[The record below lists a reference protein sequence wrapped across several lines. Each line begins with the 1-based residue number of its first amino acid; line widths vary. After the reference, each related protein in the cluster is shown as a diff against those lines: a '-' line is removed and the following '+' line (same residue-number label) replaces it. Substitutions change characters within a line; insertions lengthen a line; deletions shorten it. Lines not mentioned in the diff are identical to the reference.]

1 MKMRGMFE
9 KTIFTIGM
17 TLISSVPLFAMEFIA
32 DSRIVAAGKVT
43 ESKFIYAGDKWRMEE
58 QHPEG
63 RRIIIFRQDKKSL
76 YMLWPD
82 KKRYVIQPLPEKE
95 FRIISSR
102 QPGEEIERIN
112 LGEQTLSGFL
122 TMKSRVKYNIQSK
135 TLTSVEWFS
144 TELGVVIR
152 SETEDKVYVSEL
164 LNIKKVACDDKL
176 FDAPGDYQP
185 LAAKDVVKSQ
195 KQNSKQ

>member
-1 MKMRGMFE
+1 MKMFGMFG
-9 KTIFTIGM
+9 KTFFTIGM
-17 TLISSVPLFAMEFIA
+17 TFLSSAPLFAMEFVA
-32 DSRIVAAGKVT
+32 DSRIVAAGKET
-43 ESKFIYAGDKWRMEE
+43 ESTFIYAGDKWRMEE
-58 QHPEG
+58 QLPEG
-63 RRIIIFRQDKKSL
+63 RRIIIFRKDKKSL

-102 QPGEEIERIN
+102 KPGEEAERTN
-112 LGEQTLSGFL
+112 LGEETLSGFI

-135 TLTSVEWFS
+135 VLTSIEWFS
-144 TELGVVIR
+144 RELGVVIR

-176 FDAPGDYQP
+176 FDVPSDYLP

-195 KQNSKQ
+195 K